1 LQSLNAEETKF
12 NPPAGAYPVK
22 PPRSGQTPGKGKSM
36 TLYEAMTNE
45 IENLVTLG
53 RAGVPGIREKLFIE
67 AEELRE
73 KRDALTVGERNQE
86 FAGVL

>member
-1 LQSLNAEETKF
+1 MQFILRRVIFISGWDTK
-12 NPPAGAYPVK
+12 GEI
-22 PPRSGQTPGKGKSM
+22 M

-53 RAGVPGIREKLFIE
+53 RADVPGIREKLFIE

-73 KRDALTVGERNQE
+73 KRDALTVGEANKE
-86 FAGVL
+86 FAGAQWSPGLF